1 MHLKIK
7 TLKKEKY
14 LKKNLKFC
22 MVKLTSRNSYAKEI
36 KADVHYNLPIGL
48 SSVI

>member
-14 LKKNLKFC
+14 LKNLKFC